1 MLDNLAAN
9 EVRVF
14 LWHHKLSRL
23 DIQEYADICVSA
35 EEKGGLS
42 NICDKRFVEKVSV
55 RVILYKLLGK
65 DVRICYNENGAPY
78 LSNKQYYISISHT
91 DGHFALSFS
100 HRKHGIDIERWNST
114 AKRVSKMFATGQ
126 EVAALVDTRTITDE
140 DEKAF
145 CTIWSAK
152 ESIYKSHDLE
162 ELSFRDGILLEKDT
176 CSNLI
181 AKVSYK
187 EATFHDTIGYRLLP
201 DCVLTICLPA
211 SV

>member
-91 DGHFALSFS
+91 D
-100 HRKHGIDIERWNST
+100 
-114 AKRVSKMFATGQ
+114 V
-126 EVAALVDTRTITDE
+126 
-140 DEKAF
+140 
-145 CTIWSAK
+145 
-152 ESIYKSHDLE
+152 
-162 ELSFRDGILLEKDT
+162 
-176 CSNLI
+176 
-181 AKVSYK
+181 
-187 EATFHDTIGYRLLP
+187 
-201 DCVLTICLPA
+201 IC
-211 SV
+211 

>member
-1 MLDNLAAN
+1 M
-9 EVRVF
+9 
-14 LWHHKLSRL
+14 
-23 DIQEYADICVSA
+23 
-35 EEKGGLS
+35 
-42 NICDKRFVEKVSV
+42 CDKRFVEKVSV
-55 RVILYKLLGK
+55 RVILYKLFGK

-114 AKRVSKMFATGQ
+114 AKRVSKMFATDQ
-126 EVAALVDTRTITDE
+126 EVAALVDAKAITDE
-140 DEKAF
+140 DAKAF

-152 ESIYKSHDLE
+152 ESIYKSHDFAG
-162 ELSFRDGILLEKDT
+162 LSFRDGILLKKDAF
-176 CSNLI
+176 SNLV
-181 AKVSYK
+181 AEVSYK
-187 EATFHDTIGYRLLP
+187 EATFHYAVEYRLLP

>member
-14 LWHHKLSRL
+14 LWHHKLTRL
-23 DIQEYADICVSA
+23 DIKKYADICVSA
-35 EEKGGLS
+35 EERDVLS
-42 NICDKRFVEKVSV
+42 NVCDKRFVEKVSV
-55 RVILYKLLGK
+55 RVILCKLLGK

-100 HRKHGIDIERWNST
+100 YREHGIDIERWKCT
-114 AKRVSKMFATGQ
+114 AKRVSKMFAAEQ
-126 EVAALVDTRTITDE
+126 EVAALVDTKAITDE
-140 DEKAF
+140 DAKAF

-152 ESIYKSHDLE
+152 ESIYKSHDLAG
-162 ELSFRDGILLEKDT
+162 LSFRDGILLNKDAF
-176 CSNLI
+176 SNLI
-181 AKVSYK
+181 AEVSYK
-187 EATFHDTIGYRLLP
+187 EATFHDAIEYRLLP

>member
-14 LWHHKLSRL
+14 LWHHKLSRP
-23 DIQEYADICVSA
+23 DIQKYADICVSA

-42 NICDKRFVEKVSV
+42 NLCDKRFVEKVSV

-100 HRKHGIDIERWNST
+100 HREHGIDIERWNST
-114 AKRVSKMFATGQ
+114 AKRVSKMFATEQ

-152 ESIYKSHDLE
+152 ESVYKSHGLAG
-162 ELSFRDGILLEKDT
+162 LSFRDGILLKKDAF
-176 CSNLI
+176 SNLI